1 MTLKSLFLAASL
13 LIVSQLSQALTVD
26 EAQSQGLLGENASG
40 YLEMTPRGNAQAKAL
55 MDTVNA
61 KRKAKYQSIA
71 NKQNTQLANIE
82 KIAGEKLTA
91 KAKAA
96 GQAYQD
102 ASGSWKK

>member
-1 MTLKSLFLAASL
+1 MKKITLLISALLVSVSSWALDLSQAKSQNLVGEKNNGYLG
-13 LIVSQLSQALTVD
+13 LIVSSNTDAAALIAD
-26 EAQSQGLLGENASG
+26 IN
-40 YLEMTPRGNAQAKAL
+40 R
-55 MDTVNA
+55 

-71 NKQNTQLANIE
+71 NNQNTQLANIE

>member
-1 MTLKSLFLAASL
+1 MKKITLLISALLVSVSSWALDLSQAKSQNLVGEKNNGYLG
-13 LIVSQLSQALTVD
+13 LIVSSNTDAAALIAD
-26 EAQSQGLLGENASG
+26 IN
-40 YLEMTPRGNAQAKAL
+40 R
-55 MDTVNA
+55 

-102 ASGSWKK
+102 ARGSWKK

>member
-1 MTLKSLFLAASL
+1 MKKITLLISALLVSVSSWALDLSQAKSQNLVGEKNNGYLG
-13 LIVSQLSQALTVD
+13 LIVSSNTDAAALIAD
-26 EAQSQGLLGENASG
+26 IN
-40 YLEMTPRGNAQAKAL
+40 R
-55 MDTVNA
+55 